1 MIQLGLP
8 EEFTEQLKKTIGEAY
23 KSAIEQSR
31 KDRGINAEYLSKQQ
45 VMELY
50 DVSNNTLMQWT
61 AAEGLPMFK
70 VGGKI
75 YFSRK
80 KINNFI
86 EKHQVN

>member
-8 EEFTEQLKKTIGEAY
+8 KEFTEELKKTIGDAY
-23 KSAIEQSR
+23 MSAIEQSR
-31 KDRGINAEYLSKQQ
+31 RDAAINVEYLSKQQ
-45 VMELY
+45 AMELY

-61 AAEGLPMFK
+61 AEGLEMFK

-80 KINNFI
+80 KINSFI
-86 EKHQVN
+86 ESHQTN